1 MKILKLLR
9 RIGCG
14 VLVAVWL
21 VAMLTPCAVVV
32 LATQGEIKIT
42 YSDLP
47 EDDFRVWTVS
57 STGTRGIAFSNSRRI
72 TPNKLLSTA
81 SYRSEM
87 CQIIDINFLLWQGS
101 ASSSHQCYCYAEVE
115 EKQWQMLVDGSQAC
129 QLAGESP

>member
-1 MKILKLLR
+1 MKIPKLLR
-9 RIGCG
+9 RVGCG
-14 VLVAVWL
+14 ALVVVWL

-47 EDDFRVWTVS
+47 EDEFRVWTVF

-72 TPNKLLSTA
+72 TPNKPLSTA
-81 SYRSEM
+81 SYRDEM

-101 ASSSHQCYCYAEVE
+101 ANSSHQCYCYAKVDET
-115 EKQWQMLVDGSQAC
+115 QWEILVDGTQAC
-129 QLAGESP
+129 QLAGETP